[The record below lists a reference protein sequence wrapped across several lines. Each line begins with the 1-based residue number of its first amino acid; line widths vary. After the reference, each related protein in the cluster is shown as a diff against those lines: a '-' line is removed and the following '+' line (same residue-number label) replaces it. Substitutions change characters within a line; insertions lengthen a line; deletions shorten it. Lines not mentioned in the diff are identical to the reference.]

1 LSGPYRAV
9 VFDLDGVLWDGEPL
23 YHEAFNVVL
32 RPYGKAVTPHAYM
45 QIIGSSTEAAWQWVL
60 DHLGIDEP
68 LDGFIRQYDV
78 TVMEMLDS
86 PIEPLP
92 GVRDLL
98 AALQTR
104 GVPIA
109 LATASFRNWA
119 DSTLRGIGLEGAF
132 AATVTASE
140 VKDAK
145 PAPDLYLQAASQLGV
160 DSKLCVAVE
169 DSRNGVR
176 SAKAAGMFAIQS
188 RASSTALP
196 PIEEA
201 DRVIERYDEF
211 DFGLLT
217 GA

>member
-1 LSGPYRAV
+1 MSGPYRAV

-32 RPYGKAVTPHAYM
+32 QPYHKIVTPDDYTH
-45 QIIGSSTEAAWQWVL
+45 IIGSSTEAAWQWVL
-60 DHLGIDEP
+60 DHLGIAEP
-68 LDGFIRQYDV
+68 LDGFLRKYDV

-92 GVRDLL
+92 GVRELL
-98 AALQTR
+98 AALQDR
-104 GVPIA
+104 GVPLA

-119 DSTLRGIGLEGAF
+119 DATLRGIGLEGIF
-132 AATVTASE
+132 QATATASE
-140 VKDAK
+140 VKHAK
-145 PAPDLYLQAASQLGV
+145 PAPDLYLMAAKHLGI
-160 DSKLCVAVE
+160 DPALCVAVE
-169 DSRNGVR
+169 DSLNGVR
-176 SAKAAGMFAIQS
+176 SAKDAGMFTIQS